1 MKAIELITEV
11 DERRQL
17 HIQLPEGVPPLADTS
32 VRVIVLMPEVEDDAD
47 ALWMQGVA
55 REWAA
60 ELADERED
68 IYTLEDGEPV
78 GAAR

>member
-1 MKAIELITEV
+1 VLVLVPEAEE
-11 DERRQL
+11 DEA
-17 HIQLPEGVPPLADTS
+17 G
-32 VRVIVLMPEVEDDAD
+32 
-47 ALWMQGVA
+47 LWMQGVA

-78 GAAR
+78 DATR

>member
-1 MKAIELITEV
+1 VKALELVAEV
-11 DERRQL
+11 DELRHL
-17 HIQLPEGVPPLADTS
+17 HTALPQS
-32 VRVIVLMPEVEDDAD
+32 VRPGRVRVLVLVPEAEEDEAG
-47 ALWMQGVA
+47 LWMQGVA

-78 GAAR
+78 DATR

>member
-1 MKAIELITEV
+1 MKAFEFVTEV
-11 DERRQL
+11 DKHHCL
-17 HIQLPEGVPPLADTS
+17 HLVLPQSTMPGR
-32 VRVIVLMPEVEDDAD
+32 VRVIVLLPETEGDEAS

-55 REWAA
+55 REWAT

-78 GAAR
+78 NATR